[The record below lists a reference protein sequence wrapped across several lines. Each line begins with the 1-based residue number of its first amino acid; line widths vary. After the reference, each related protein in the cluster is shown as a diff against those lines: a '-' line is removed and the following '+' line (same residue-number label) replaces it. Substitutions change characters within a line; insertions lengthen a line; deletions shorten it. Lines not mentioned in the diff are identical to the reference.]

1 MSAFNELRK
10 NEHEVRRGLIIDA
23 VMELFADKSFHE
35 IGMREIAS
43 SVGISAAAIYR
54 YFPSQDDL
62 FVEALSRELAIIQ
75 QKMKEW
81 SKGKIPS
88 VEELAIAVVDYLLD
102 NEAVFHLLSH
112 FMIKRGIDSEI
123 MKKYKRAMHDF
134 LDSFDH
140 IFEKKGVTE
149 NVYFISRTF
158 FASLTG
164 IVLAYRNLEP
174 DNIKEE
180 DSRKL
185 IHEFTTVLSTALKT
199 RME

>member
-81 SKGKIPS
+81 
-88 VEELAIAVVDYLLD
+88 
-102 NEAVFHLLSH
+102 
-112 FMIKRGIDSEI
+112 
-123 MKKYKRAMHDF
+123 
-134 LDSFDH
+134 
-140 IFEKKGVTE
+140 
-149 NVYFISRTF
+149 
-158 FASLTG
+158 
-164 IVLAYRNLEP
+164 
-174 DNIKEE
+174 
-180 DSRKL
+180 
-185 IHEFTTVLSTALKT
+185 
-199 RME
+199 